1 MYIVGF
7 QVFIKNQISSTQ
19 ILIKEWLLFYK
30 TNCGTKKNLYISKKI
45 GAMSKKKKVSS
56 PKSKGKSVAKPAKKK
71 VVKKTKT
78 APKKKIAKPKKVK
91 AISKAKP
98 SPKAKAVKKTSKPTA
113 KKTTITAPKQNTGYI
128 KDAKNKTIVKGSIK
142 EYSKPVDTIINPVL
156 LKNEDKP
163 IPEFKPIIK
172 PSVKEASKNKDN
184 FPQAIKS
191 TSAASFVSTPAKKT
205 EAYSVKPE
213 KEPAGKFEI
222 EIVIR
227 ASAELLY
234 EFFVT
239 PSGLSEWFCDDV
251 NIRNGI
257 YTFVWDGQLQ
267 QARLLKTIE
276 EHLVRY
282 QWVEKTDGSYFEF
295 KIQKDDLTNDIS
307 LIITDFANDK
317 SDQESAK
324 LLWQSQVDKLLHV
337 MGSYF

>member
-1 MYIVGF
+1 
-7 QVFIKNQISSTQ
+7 
-19 ILIKEWLLFYK
+19 
-30 TNCGTKKNLYISKKI
+30 
-45 GAMSKKKKVSS
+45 MSKKKKVSS

-71 VVKKTKT
+71 VVSKTKA
-78 APKKKIAKPKKVK
+78 APKKKTAKPAKTKPV
-91 AISKAKP
+91 SKAKT
-98 SPKAKAVKKTSKPTA
+98 SPKAKAVKKPAKTIVKKTIA
-113 KKTTITAPKQNTGYI
+113 KKTVKPAAKVKAVST
-128 KDAKNKTIVKGSIK
+128 KDSKNKTIVKGSIK
-142 EYSKPVDTIINPVL
+142 EYSKPVDTIKNPVL
-156 LKNEDKP
+156 LKKEDKP

-172 PSVKEASKNKDN
+172 PTVKEASKSKDN
-184 FPQAIKS
+184 FPTALKS

-276 EHLVRY
+276 EQLVRY

-307 LIITDFANDK
+307 LIITDFASDK
-317 SDQESAK
+317 SEQESAK
-324 LLWQSQVDKLLHV
+324 LLWQSQIDKLLHV